1 MNCQELADFLLAYME
16 GDLPERQRE
25 EFERHMQCCPP
36 CVAYLETYQ
45 KTIQLCQKSC
55 NEAAEKPPKMPEQLV
70 KAILA
75 ARGK

>member
-1 MNCQELADFLLAYME
+1 MNCQEMADFLLAYME
-16 GDLPERQRE
+16 GDLPECQLA

-45 KTIQLCQKSC
+45 QTIKLCQKSC
-55 NEAAEKPPKMPEQLV
+55 EIEKPPKMPEQLI

-75 ARGK
+75 AREK